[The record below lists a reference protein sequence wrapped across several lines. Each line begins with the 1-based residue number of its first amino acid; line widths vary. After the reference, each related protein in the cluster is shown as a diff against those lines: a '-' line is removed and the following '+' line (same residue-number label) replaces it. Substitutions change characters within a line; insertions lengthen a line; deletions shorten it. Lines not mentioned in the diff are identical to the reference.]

1 MSKDKQSLGSSL
13 GLEPHRDVPQLRAW
27 HICRSSRCRSGPQ
40 SSRNPKE
47 TPSGSCES
55 QQLGHCTALQR
66 QPWNFS
72 QALAT
77 PKNAVSSRNA
87 QTRGGGGGLQAP
99 LPPAAAAAVPQH
111 QPPLLAASPSCSHAP
126 DFLPGGPR
134 PPAGFSHGS
143 RSTRRSLRP
152 CERQTGCRGSAGV
165 GRQPAAAQGS
175 CAPPPPPNAL
185 LTFSPLGFQPRFS
198 SPSRVGTGKRRAQGG
213 GTHSSHRAHVV
224 PLQCHQRVNTTSAIP
239 RASLPSSAVMTSPPS
254 DFLLFPLGSSTDTHR
269 CTKGS
274 HSTAKSSGKGKAL
287 SSPCEIMAQKWP
299 EQLCVRHWVRYQ

>member
-13 GLEPHRDVPQLRAW
+13 GLEPHRDIPQPRAW
-27 HICRSSRCRSGPQ
+27 HMCRSSRCRSGPQ

-87 QTRGGGGGLQAP
+87 QTRGGGGCRPRSPQPQLLPFPSTSPPSSQRLPAALMLPISCPEAP
-99 LPPAAAAAVPQH
+99 VLPPVFLTALAAPGALCGRVKGKQAAEAAPGWADSPQLPKAAV
-111 QPPLLAASPSCSHAP
+111 
-126 DFLPGGPR
+126 
-134 PPAGFSHGS
+134 
-143 RSTRRSLRP
+143 
-152 CERQTGCRGSAGV
+152 
-165 GRQPAAAQGS
+165 
-175 CAPPPPPNAL
+175 PPPPPNAL

-198 SPSRVGTGKRRAQGG
+198 SPSRVGMGKRRAQGG

-224 PLQCHQRVNTTSAIP
+224 PLQCHQWVNTTSAIP

-299 EQLCVRHWVRYQ
+299 EHLCVRHWVRYQ